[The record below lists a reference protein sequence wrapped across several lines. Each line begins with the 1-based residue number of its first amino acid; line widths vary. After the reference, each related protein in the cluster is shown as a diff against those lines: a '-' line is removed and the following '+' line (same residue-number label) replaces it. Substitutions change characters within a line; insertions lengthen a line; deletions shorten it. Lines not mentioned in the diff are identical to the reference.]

1 MRSALIALAVAAL
14 AASSGQ
20 AAAPKPAPAAPPAAQ
35 DMAMGN
41 PKAKVVIDEYASL
54 SCTHCAHFN
63 NEIFPGFKAKYV
75 DTGKVRYVLHE
86 YLTPPENIAAAGFLV
101 ARCAGPASYFKV
113 VDAFFRSQAEMY
125 EKEDLR
131 TPLLAA
137 GKLGGLDEDA
147 VKACLAN
154 QDQIQ
159 ALETRVQTSI
169 DKGVNATPTF
179 YVNGVKAQ
187 EGVMTLD
194 QLDTA
199 IAQAGKPGKKK

>member
-1 MRSALIALAVAAL
+1 LRQALLALVVSAL
-14 AASSGQ
+14 AAAAQ
-20 AAAPKPAPAAPPAAQ
+20 AAAPPPAAPATQ
-35 DMAMGN
+35 DMSMGN

-86 YLTPPENIAAAGFLV
+86 YLTPPEQIAAAGFLV
-101 ARCAGPASYFKV
+101 ARCAGPAGYFKV
-113 VDAFFRSQAEMY
+113 VDSFFRSQAEMY
-125 EKEDLR
+125 EKQDLK

-137 GKLGGLDEDA
+137 GKAGGLDEA
-147 VKACLAN
+147 GVKACLAN
-154 QDQIQ
+154 EEQVH
-159 ALETRVQTSI
+159 ALETRVQAGI
-169 DKGVNATPTF
+169 DKGINATPTF

-199 IAQAGKPGKKK
+199 IAQAGKPAKKK

>member
-1 MRSALIALAVAAL
+1 MRSALFALAVSAL
-14 AASSGQ
+14 AAVGAQ
-20 AAAPKPAPAAPPAAQ
+20 AAPPAPTAPAAP

-113 VDAFFRSQAEMY
+113 VDSFFRSQAEMY
-125 EKEDLR
+125 EKQDLK

-137 GKLGGLDEDA
+137 GKAGGLDEAA
-147 VKACLAN
+147 VKACLADQN
-154 QDQIQ
+154 QIH
-159 ALETRVQTSI
+159 ALEARVQTGI
-169 DKGVNATPTF
+169 DKGVTATPTF

-199 IAQAGKPGKKK
+199 IAAAGKPKKK